1 MNTASSS
8 SWCFMGT
15 GCPGRGGVAVPGGVR
30 APWGCGQGAVQAGWV
45 GGWTGWALRPYGF
58 WNSFRRSTHPRYHLW
73 VSPGPS
79 PYRHRLS
86 CRQSQGEGGEQRC
99 GAGLCGGAGRAL
111 GAAGG
116 GGPRISS
123 QRRPDSPAAPPVPHT
138 AGCGPTW
145 RRVPAGLSA
154 PHAGSRGRAGGC
166 TVRYPYQSGKG
177 TWELPSAAALC
188 FVRGRH
194 GGPSPAEAAEGAGR
208 GARGAGGGAGPCVWR
223 RGEAARGGRA
233 VGYCV
238 PHLSAGRGRSFTLRH
253 SGDPSAPCQ
262 SSANAAS
269 RQAGVVS
276 VQNFAFG
283 VGGAAGLGSSWS

>member
-1 MNTASSS
+1 MLSDCCYTEVVSVDLLLNGSLSV
-8 SWCFMGT
+8 CDEHRYQFVLVLYGHRL
-15 GCPGRGGVAVPGGVR
+15 PR
-30 APWGCGQGAVQAGWV
+30 AWRCRRPWGCSSAVGMRSGGSAGGMGWRLNWMSSAALWILELFLPQHASPV
-45 GGWTGWALRPYGF
+45 PPVSFPRAVALPAPALLPSIPGGGGRAALRGGSV
-58 WNSFRRSTHPRYHLW
+58 WRS
-73 VSPGPS
+73 
-79 PYRHRLS
+79 
-86 CRQSQGEGGEQRC
+86 
-99 GAGLCGGAGRAL
+99 GAGS

-166 TVRYPYQSGKG
+166 AVRYPYQSGKG

-208 GARGAGGGAGPCVWR
+208 GARGAGGGAGPCV
-223 RGEAARGGRA
+223 
-233 VGYCV
+233 
-238 PHLSAGRGRSFTLRH
+238 
-253 SGDPSAPCQ
+253 
-262 SSANAAS
+262 
-269 RQAGVVS
+269 
-276 VQNFAFG
+276 
-283 VGGAAGLGSSWS
+283 